1 MDTMKFKDNTE
12 MEIIGALKDA
22 TDGLEIKIAVEP
34 GRTMDTIV
42 ETFTD
47 PEKTAV
53 MRRYDGPQVLEG
65 YSGYTIMQ
73 SATYQPDVTMSIDYE
88 QTDPT
93 TASGFVEEKVNL
105 CTVMMRKVPAI
116 SVVARQTDQNIANI
130 DYIAMETGVDL

>member
-1 MDTMKFKDNTE
+1 MDTMKFKDETS
-12 MEIIGALKDA
+12 MEIISALKDA

-34 GRTMDTIV
+34 ERKMDTIV
-42 ETFTD
+42 ETFSD

-53 MRRYDGPQVLEG
+53 MRRYDGLQVLEG

-88 QTDPT
+88 QTDPD
-93 TASGFVEEKVNL
+93 TASGFAEEKVNL
-105 CTVMMRKVPAI
+105 CTVIMRKAPAI
-116 SVVARQTDQNIANI
+116 TTVARQTDQNTANI